1 MFLLLGT
8 VAALIISAVQIFAFC
23 RERSA
28 GKCIHMVIKNVF
40 VINLIAIFFQ
50 KYVFKYKHFFVWT
63 GGYKPASFIKFF
75 IIALLVG
82 IVLLGIYAIIY
93 KYITFEHEVPKKKGA
108 RALKLISV
116 ILFCLGSL
124 CLVGTIWG
132 KGSYGDVTADQ
143 LLINLLSPAGG
154 AESDVYVE
162 GIEGLVYPAMLL
174 TSVFCLFVYSNF
186 KLVYHGIKKNITFF
200 NDLVHRIISFILAL
214 AMLGGGIGYGV
225 KEFKLKQLYNAYI
238 AKSDFI
244 EANYK
249 DPRTTKM
256 TFPEKKR
263 NLIHIYLE
271 SMENSYLSKDL
282 GGYMDTNLI
291 PKLTELAYEGYT
303 FSNNDTKFGGPL
315 KATGTQWSVA
325 SMVNMTT
332 GLPMKVPAE
341 PNAYGSPGNFFP
353 GAYNLGDILHD
364 QGYEQTVMFG
374 ADANFGGLSYYYHD
388 HGNYKIMDYGYAK
401 REGLIPPDYKE
412 WWGYEDD
419 KLYEFA
425 KDEITRLY
433 ETGKPFNF
441 TMETA
446 DTHRPGGYLSKN
458 ASTPFGD
465 HYSNAIFYSQD
476 ETYKF
481 VEWIKQQPFYENTTI
496 ILIGDHL
503 SMDTDFFENFDPDYL
518 RTQFNVILNPSPDLN
533 TSKSKFTDR
542 EWANFDMFPTIL
554 ATMGVKIKGDRL
566 GIGTNLFSDTPTV
579 FEEYGVEHTNTELEK
594 KSEFM
599 NSTILLNPEANGE
612 TATETTS
619 QKPKETEK
627 AA

>member
-63 GGYKPASFIKFF
+63 GSYKPASFIKFF

-82 IVLLGIYAIIY
+82 IVLLGIYAVIY

-162 GIEGLVYPAMLL
+162 GIEGLVYPSMLL

-446 DTHRPGGYLSKN
+446 DTHRPGGYLRKN

-599 NSTILLNPEANGE
+599 NSTILLNPEANSE